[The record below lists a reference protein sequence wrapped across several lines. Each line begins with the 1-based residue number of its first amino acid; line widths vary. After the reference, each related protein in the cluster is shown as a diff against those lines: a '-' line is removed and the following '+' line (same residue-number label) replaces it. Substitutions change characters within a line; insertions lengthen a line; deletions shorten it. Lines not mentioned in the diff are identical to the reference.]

1 MFEFLL
7 IICVT
12 IFGMTTAE
20 TESEFQT
27 ALLKRL
33 EATESLVR
41 DLLQEV
47 NKVKSQDKIQRSQIA
62 HMEKQLRAQ
71 QQRSS
76 QLETLMRS
84 FKVSGKE
91 ESSDKTDWSPV
102 LPSKKH
108 SLPTDNGSS
117 MQRIRRVENETPVAF
132 FAKMVNHLE
141 HGGVHQTVIFDSVV
155 TNVGNAYYSHIGT
168 FIAPLPGTYVFSTT
182 LVSRHFNGAHAQF
195 VKNGTALTTMYV
207 SAGQTGDDTT
217 SQTIVLQLEKG
228 EDVSVQNL
236 DSDKS
241 FYGDSHSIF
250 SGFLLEEDY
259 SSSVIVGK

>member
-1 MFEFLL
+1 MFYLYSRNKSSTADMFEVLF

-20 TESEFQT
+20 TENET
-27 ALLKRL
+27 TLLKRL
-33 EATESLVR
+33 EATENLVR
-41 DLLQEV
+41 ELLQEV
-47 NKVKSQDKIQRSQIA
+47 DDLKSQDKVQRSHIA
-62 HMEKQLRAQ
+62 KMEKQLRVQ

-76 QLETLMRS
+76 QLETLIRR
-84 FKVSGKE
+84 FKVSDQKK
-91 ESSDKTDWSPV
+91 SS
-102 LPSKKH
+102 
-108 SLPTDNGSS
+108 PTDNGSS
-117 MQRIRRVENETPVAF
+117 VQRIRRVENENPVAF

-141 HGGVHQTVIFDSVV
+141 HGGVHQTVIFESVV
-155 TNVGNAYYSHIGT
+155 TNVGNAYNSQLGK
-168 FIAPLPGTYVFSTT
+168 FIAPVPGTYVFSTT

-195 VKNGTALTTMYV
+195 VSNGTALTTMYV
-207 SAGQTGDDTT
+207 NAGQTGDDTT

-236 DSDKS
+236 DTDKS
-241 FYGDSHSIF
+241 FYGSSHSIF